1 MHLHIYK
8 SAEETITALANWIT
22 SLIQKTLE
30 VKDKF
35 TIALSGGETP
45 KKLYQ
50 TLASDVYRE
59 KINWSRLH
67 IFWGDERF
75 VSFTD
80 ERNNAKMAYDNL
92 LSKINI
98 PSDQVHKIWTDVT
111 PEESA
116 KQYENILHK
125 YFDEKQT
132 TFDLVLLGM
141 GDDGHTLSLFP
152 GNKILN
158 DNNSWVSAVSSKEK
172 GERITLMPSVVNRSS
187 TIAFLVTGESKAK
200 NLKQVLE
207 SHQQAYPAQHIQ
219 PANGEL
225 YWFVDEEA
233 GKYLQKNFRK
243 DLEGFKNLQ
252 GLGYLLYWFYV
263 FK

>member
-1 MHLHIYK
+1 MYLKVYK
-8 SAEETITALANWIT
+8 NAEETTTALADWMVA
-22 SLIQKTLE
+22 LIKKTLE
-30 VKDKF
+30 AKDRF

-75 VSFTD
+75 VSFSD
-80 ERNNAKMAYDNL
+80 DSNNVKMAFDNL
-92 LSKINI
+92 LSKVNI
-98 PSDQVHKIWTDVT
+98 PAENVHRIWTDVT
-111 PEESA
+111 PAESA
-116 KQYENILHK
+116 KQYENVLHK
-125 YFDEKQT
+125 YFDDKQT

-152 GNKILN
+152 GNEVLN
-158 DNNSWVSAVSSKEK
+158 DTTSWVSAVATKEK

-187 TIAFLVTGESKAK
+187 AIAFLITGESKAK
-200 NLKQVLE
+200 MLQQVLE
-207 SHQQAYPAQHIQ
+207 EPQQHNYPAQLIK

-225 YWFVDEEA
+225 YWFVDEA
-233 GKYLQKNFRK
+233 AAKYLKK
-243 DLEGFKNLQ
+243 
-252 GLGYLLYWFYV
+252 
-263 FK
+263 